1 MSEKVMVVTAVVFCF
16 VVMVVFSASSALAQS
31 QPIKMKY
38 SLFWP
43 APHACTKTAT
53 EWAKEIEKRTN
64 GRIRITMFPGATLTP
79 ADMCY
84 DGVVKGISE
93 IGSSV
98 LSYTRGRFPLMAA
111 IDLPLGFKSALQ
123 ATTILNNINK
133 NFKPKELDDVKV
145 MYFMSHGPGVIHTKK
160 PVYKLE
166 DLKGMKLR
174 SSGTVAKISAALGA
188 VPVAMP
194 QTETYDALSKGVV
207 DGLMSPRE
215 VLQGWKFGEVVHN
228 TTLDLGT
235 AYGLD
240 FFIVMNKQKW
250 NSLPPDIQ
258 KIIEQ
263 INEEWIVRAG
273 KAYDK
278 QDEDALKFVEP
289 MHHNFITLAPEEQAR
304 WTAAVS
310 KVKDE
315 YVESTK
321 AKGLPGDQV
330 LKFVIEELKKSQ

>member
-1 MSEKVMVVTAVVFCF
+1 MSEKVMAVMVMVFCF
-16 VVMVVFSASSALAQS
+16 VVMVLFSASSAFAV

-43 APHACTKTAT
+43 APHKCTQTAT

-64 GRIRITMFPGATLTP
+64 GRVKITMFPGATLTQ
-79 ADMCY
+79 ADKCY

-98 LSYTRGRFPLMAA
+98 LSYTRGRFPLMSV
-111 IDLPLGFKSALQ
+111 IELPLGYKSAVQSTNL
-123 ATTILNNINK
+123 INAVYK
-133 NFKPKELDDVKV
+133 KFKPKELDDVKV

-160 PVYKLE
+160 PVARLE
-166 DLKGMKLR
+166 DLKGMKIR

-194 QTETYDALSKGVV
+194 QTETYDALSKGIV
-207 DGLMSPRE
+207 DGLMSPTE
-215 VLQGWKFGEVVHN
+215 VLQDWKFGEVVDN
-228 TTLDLGT
+228 TTLDYGT
-235 AYGLD
+235 AYGLG
-240 FFIVMNKQKW
+240 FFIVMNKEKW

-278 QDEDALKFVEP
+278 QDDDSVKYVRERGHK
-289 MHHNFITLAPEEQAR
+289 FITLTAEEQAR
-304 WTAAVS
+304 WVNAVA
-310 KVKDE
+310 KLKDE
-315 YVESTK
+315 YVKDMK
-321 AKGLPGDQV
+321 AKGLPGDEV
-330 LKFVIEELKKSQ
+330 LKFCLETLKKTP

>member
-1 MSEKVMVVTAVVFCF
+1 MSEKVMVVMAMVFCF
-16 VVMVVFSASSALAQS
+16 VVMVVFSASSALAQA

-43 APHACTKTAT
+43 APHACTQTAT

-64 GRIRITMFPGATLTP
+64 GRVRITMFPGATLTQ
-79 ADMCY
+79 ADKCY

-98 LSYTRGRFPLMAA
+98 LSYTMGRFPLMEA
-111 IDLPLGFKSALQ
+111 IDLPLGYKSALQ
-123 ATTILNNINK
+123 ATNIINGVYK
-133 NFKPKELDDVKV
+133 KFKPKELDDVKV
-145 MYFMSHGPGVIHTKK
+145 MYFMSHGPGVLHTKK

-166 DLKGMKLR
+166 DLKGMKIR
-174 SSGTVAKISAALGA
+174 SSGTVARISAALGA
-188 VPVAMP
+188 IPVAMP

-207 DGLMSPRE
+207 DGLMSPTE
-215 VLQGWKFGEVVHN
+215 VLKGWKFGEVVHN

-240 FFIVMNKQKW
+240 FFIVMNKAKW

-263 INEEWIVRAG
+263 VNEEWIGRAG
-273 KAYDK
+273 RAYDK
-278 QDEDALKFVEP
+278 QDEDAVKFVTP
-289 MHHNFITLAPEEQAR
+289 QGHKFIKLSPEEQTR
-304 WTAAVS
+304 WTAAVA
-310 KVKDE
+310 KVKEE
-315 YVESTK
+315 YVQRMK
-321 AKGLPGDQV
+321 KRGLPGDEV
-330 LKFVIEELKKSQ
+330 LKYIQDELKKD